1 MRVLGIE
8 TSCDESAAA
17 VWDDGVRAC
26 RTQSQIPMHAVFGGV
41 VPELASREHLRVLPS
56 LVEQTLADAGL
67 EAADVDLIAVTR
79 GPGLLGA
86 LLVGV
91 AFAKAMAVAVDR
103 PILGIDHLQAH
114 LMAAF
119 MDQEPVF
126 PALGLLVSGGHTA
139 LYAMH
144 DVDRMELL
152 GRTLDDAAGEAFDKI
167 AKLLN
172 LPYPGGVYL
181 DALAQRGSAARPF
194 LPRPF
199 LDNDHCDFSFSG
211 LKTAAGMWIREHAIA
226 PLEYRNF
233 DVEAVPAVVCDLCAE
248 VNQAVV
254 DTLMAKTR
262 RALARFSEARALVV
276 AGGVAANT
284 GLRAACATLAQEH
297 GLAFFVPPLT
307 YCGDNGAMVAFLGHL
322 LGTRGYR
329 HDLSFEAIARGRR
342 MPHDV
347 IRTSS

>member
-8 TSCDESAAA
+8 TSCDESAVA
-17 VWDDGVRAC
+17 VWDGGVRVC

-41 VPELASREHLRVLPS
+41 VPELASREHLRVLPV
-56 LVEQTLADAGL
+56 LVSQTLAEAGMV
-67 EAADVDLIAVTR
+67 ASDMDLIAVTR

-103 PILGIDHLQAH
+103 PILGVDHLQAH

-119 MDQEPVF
+119 LDEEPLF
-126 PALGLLVSGGHTA
+126 PAVGLLVSGGHTA

-172 LPYPGGVYL
+172 LPYPGGAYL
-181 DALAQRGSAARPF
+181 DGLAQQGNVLRPF

-211 LKTAAGMWIREHAIA
+211 LKTAASMWIRQQGIA
-226 PLEYRNF
+226 PLKYRDF
-233 DVEAVPAVVCDLCAE
+233 DPKTVPAAVCDLCAE

-254 DTLMAKTR
+254 DTLVEKTR
-262 RALARFSEARALVV
+262 RALVRFPDARALVV

-284 GLRAACATLAQEH
+284 GVRAACAALAHER

-322 LGTRGYR
+322 LGVRGYR
-329 HDLSFEAIARGRR
+329 HDFSFEAIPRGRR
-342 MPHDV
+342 MPHDYV
-347 IRTSS
+347 RTLN

>member
-1 MRVLGIE
+1 
-8 TSCDESAAA
+8 
-17 VWDDGVRAC
+17 
-26 RTQSQIPMHAVFGGV
+26 
-41 VPELASREHLRVLPS
+41 
-56 LVEQTLADAGL
+56 
-67 EAADVDLIAVTR
+67 
-79 GPGLLGA
+79 
-86 LLVGV
+86 
-91 AFAKAMAVAVDR
+91 
-103 PILGIDHLQAH
+103 
-114 LMAAF
+114 MAAF

-284 GLRAACATLAQEH
+284 GLRAACAT
-297 GLAFFVPPLT
+297 
-307 YCGDNGAMVAFLGHL
+307 GHL